1 VTAERISVTLP
12 PEVLADARCAV
23 AAGAAESM
31 SAFVAS
37 AMRAK
42 LRRDRDLAEL
52 GRVLGGPPP
61 REALDAVRRDL
72 GLPPAS
78 TP

>member
-12 PEVLADARCAV
+12 PDLLADARCAV
-23 AAGAAESM
+23 AAGSAESM

-37 AMRAK
+37 AMRAQ

-52 GRVLGGPPP
+52 ERVLDGPPP

>member
-1 VTAERISVTLP
+1 MTAERISVTLP
-12 PEVLADARCAV
+12 PDLLADARYAV

-31 SAFVAS
+31 SAFVAG
-37 AMRAK
+37 AMRTQ

-52 GRVLGGPPP
+52 ERLFGGPPP